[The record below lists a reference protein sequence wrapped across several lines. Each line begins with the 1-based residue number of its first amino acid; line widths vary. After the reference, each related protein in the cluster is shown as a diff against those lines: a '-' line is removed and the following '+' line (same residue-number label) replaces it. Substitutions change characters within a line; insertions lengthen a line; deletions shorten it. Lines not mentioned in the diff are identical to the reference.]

1 MRVLFLGTAAAE
13 GYPAVFC
20 ECAHCTAARARGGR
34 NLRRRAALMVNDDLL
49 IDMGPDFVAS
59 MHGTGANFGRVATML
74 ITHAHGDHFHL
85 PNLYMRRSN
94 FCATTP
100 ARMDVFGTPPTIGA
114 ITREAQARGLSEEEF
129 HLRLN
134 TIRPGASWQ
143 AGRYRVTAFPAAH
156 AEELEPV
163 FFAIEEGGRTLLYAS
178 DTGPFPAETW
188 EQLGAFRFDCAVI
201 ESTLGIGPP
210 GTHHLSMQQCA
221 AHHRRLEDEG
231 LLRPGAQRYAT
242 HFSHNRT
249 PPYLECAEFFA
260 PHGVEPAYDGLVVQ
274 V

>member
-1 MRVLFLGTAAAE
+1 MRALFLGTGAAE

-34 NLRRRAALMVNDDLL
+34 NLRRRSALMVNDDLL
-49 IDMGPDFVAS
+49 IDMGPDFVAG

-74 ITHAHGDHFHL
+74 ITHAHGDHFYL

-100 ARMDVFGTPPTIGA
+100 AHMEVYGTGPTVAA
-114 ITREAQARGLSEEEF
+114 ITTEAKARDLREEEF
-129 HLRLN
+129 HLSLHR
-134 TIRPGASWQ
+134 IQPGDSWQ

-156 AEELEPV
+156 AEELVPV
-163 FFAIEEGGRTLLYAS
+163 FFALEQDGRTLLYAT
-178 DTGPFPAETW
+178 DTGPFPDETW
-188 EQLGAFRFDCAVI
+188 RQLRDFRFDCAII

-210 GTHHLSMQQCA
+210 GSQHLSMHQCA
-221 AHHRRLEDEG
+221 EHHQRLADEG
-231 LLRPGAQRYAT
+231 LLRPGAGRYAT

-249 PPYLECAEFFA
+249 PPYQECVEFFA
-260 PHGVEPAYDGLVVQ
+260 PHGIEPAYDGLAVQ